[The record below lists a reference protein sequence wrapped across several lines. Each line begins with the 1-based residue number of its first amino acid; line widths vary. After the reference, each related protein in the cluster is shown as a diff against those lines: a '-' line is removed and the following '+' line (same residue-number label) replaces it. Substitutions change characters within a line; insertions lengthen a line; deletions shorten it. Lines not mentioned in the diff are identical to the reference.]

1 MHRTCRVPTL
11 HDDGEH
17 HGLGPNDKP
26 HESPWVVTLPLVL
39 LAIPSVLVGYF
50 TIDPM
55 LYGNFFK
62 GVIFVNTEAH
72 PAMEVLRE
80 EFHGP
85 LAMGLHALQTWPFWL
100 ALAGVATSFLFYM
113 VAPQIPAAIQR
124 AVNPLYRLLENK
136 YYLDE
141 LYFAVFAKGSRL
153 LGTGFWKAGDQTL
166 IDGLVVNG
174 SAKAVGA
181 LAAVTR
187 KLQTG
192 FIYSYAT
199 AMVIGVL
206 VLLTVFVV
214 GV

>member
-1 MHRTCRVPTL
+1 MRNST
-11 HDDGEH
+11 DAG
-17 HGLGPNDKP
+17 HGAAC
-26 HESPWVVTLPLVL
+26 
-39 LAIPSVLVGYF
+39 LA
-50 TIDPM
+50 D
-55 LYGNFFK
+55 
-62 GVIFVNTEAH
+62 
-72 PAMEVLRE
+72 
-80 EFHGP
+80 
-85 LAMGLHALQTWPFWL
+85 LAV
-100 ALAGVATSFLFYM
+100 LAGSGWCGNVLPVLHGGTADSCGH
-113 VAPQIPAAIQR
+113 PE

>member
-1 MHRTCRVPTL
+1 MI
-11 HDDGEH
+11 
-17 HGLGPNDKP
+17 K
-26 HESPWVVTLPLVL
+26 SALPLV
-39 LAIPSVLVGYF
+39 
-50 TIDPM
+50 
-55 LYGNFFK
+55 
-62 GVIFVNTEAH
+62 
-72 PAMEVLRE
+72 
-80 EFHGP
+80 
-85 LAMGLHALQTWPFWL
+85 
-100 ALAGVATSFLFYM
+100 
-113 VAPQIPAAIQR
+113 IPATFLI
-124 AVNPLYRLLENK
+124 
-136 YYLDE
+136 
-141 LYFAVFAKGSRL
+141 FS
-153 LGTGFWKAGDQTL
+153 GTGFWKAGDQTL